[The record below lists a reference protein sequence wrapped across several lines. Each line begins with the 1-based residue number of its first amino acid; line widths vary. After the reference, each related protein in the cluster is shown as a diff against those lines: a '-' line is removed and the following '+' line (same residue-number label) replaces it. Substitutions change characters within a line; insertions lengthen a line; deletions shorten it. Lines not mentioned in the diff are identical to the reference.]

1 MKKIKLITS
10 LSTLGLIATATPI
23 ITTSCS
29 SNSDSLQIEVA
40 SRSITIDS
48 TQEMN
53 TVNITSAKYQGKDQT
68 IGSGSSFTYTDKA
81 EKTNQYIVA
90 SFDVNT
96 QSILIKRT
104 DNKVTKEQTIVVNF
118 NAVDGSG
125 HKGTVTFNVTVKV
138 PVEQTLTD
146 VKYLGDDV
154 ATNLNI
160 VSTDPIDPIR
170 LTDFTAKYNGSY
182 VTLETLTITSSAPTV
197 VQADKV
203 EGKEEYNFT
212 VKGTGS
218 TIITLVITDTNSHQ
232 CYKNIVVN
240 VAKPTIDDQVA
251 YIKIDDASSV
261 EVPIWYNEDGTNVLG
276 NLIGHAYNKEGQ
288 LLSNKT
294 LIYEV
299 EQKDRPLW
307 LGNIDAFDGTIKAK
321 AYQDKGGGSLHSWST
336 SFKVTCDGVTSA
348 SYPLTFYYV
357 PAINQDGV
365 IYEDES
371 GEYQVLNYAADM
383 TATDLSDLAN
393 ESSDTI
399 TINGTTINKTQ
410 VLTVGI
416 YSLASGVNT
425 IPANFCSG
433 FSNLLIAD
441 FGETAA
447 AQITSIGQYFMHYC
461 YALTSFDMTY
471 FTGLTTND
479 CIGGGIFNC
488 CDNLIEVNLGDIPDT
503 AFTADDEDEEIYS
516 FATTNSNAACYNPGI
531 TLSGQYASDVGIK
544 FANTSS
550 WWYMVYRR
558 LIVA

>member
-261 EVPIWYNEDGTNVLG
+261 EVPI
-276 NLIGHAYNKEGQ
+276 
-288 LLSNKT
+288 
-294 LIYEV
+294 
-299 EQKDRPLW
+299 
-307 LGNIDAFDGTIKAK
+307 
-321 AYQDKGGGSLHSWST
+321 
-336 SFKVTCDGVTSA
+336 
-348 SYPLTFYYV
+348 
-357 PAINQDGV
+357 
-365 IYEDES
+365 
-371 GEYQVLNYAADM
+371 
-383 TATDLSDLAN
+383 
-393 ESSDTI
+393 
-399 TINGTTINKTQ
+399 
-410 VLTVGI
+410 
-416 YSLASGVNT
+416 
-425 IPANFCSG
+425 
-433 FSNLLIAD
+433 
-441 FGETAA
+441 
-447 AQITSIGQYFMHYC
+447 
-461 YALTSFDMTY
+461 
-471 FTGLTTND
+471 
-479 CIGGGIFNC
+479 
-488 CDNLIEVNLGDIPDT
+488 
-503 AFTADDEDEEIYS
+503 
-516 FATTNSNAACYNPGI
+516 
-531 TLSGQYASDVGIK
+531 
-544 FANTSS
+544 
-550 WWYMVYRR
+550 
-558 LIVA
+558 